1 MHSLAYVRGLRY
13 GITVLFAL
21 VLSAMAV
28 IALAGYS
35 SLESLLRNNQRSS
48 HIQDIID
55 HLHSLRILLNE
66 AEARE
71 HDYLIR
77 DDPHDLERFRSA
89 SAQARRQLHLLEA
102 LIGDQALQRR
112 RLQSLEP
119 LIEARFS
126 TLNDS
131 IQVRTQ
137 MGSEAALE
145 MLRSSDGHPSA
156 DQVLPR
162 IDGLISDEHSLLAE
176 RQPEESF
183 PIGRAIR
190 TIAGASVA
198 GFLILSLTGVC
209 TFRGLTVLRKRVAEL
224 SQRDRDLQARARFM
238 DAVLESMDEGVVLL
252 DSDMKVFRSNAAAE
266 QLLKRGRSRLLGELT
281 AQLEPGLTEGPL
293 PFRSQGLQI
302 AAHGAAGLLHTK
314 LDTRSPDD
322 PTLTSITA
330 SGTTL
335 RDETGRLDGAV
346 LLFRDISE
354 QASMKSR
361 LETNEAVLIS
371 LFHCG
376 LEAAFIATQEDSLCI
391 GANDGFLKLCGYSRD
406 EILGWPIEKV
416 SVIDNPGELRQAVEQ
431 ARLGQIVRAPVG
443 FRAKSGRVFDAVLSV
458 LPIEIDGIACLLFIL
473 RSVEWRIQ
481 PSRLVRDLF
490 GTLGRLVS

>member
-1 MHSLAYVRGLRY
+1 MHSPSSIRGLRY
-13 GITVLFAL
+13 GITVLFVL

-28 IALAGYS
+28 VALTGYS
-35 SLESLLRNNQRSS
+35 SLRSLLRNNERTS
-48 HIQDIID
+48 HIQVIID

-66 AEARE
+66 AETRE

-77 DDPHDLERFRSA
+77 DDPHDLELFRTA
-89 SAQARRQLHLLEA
+89 SAQTRRQLHLLET
-102 LIGDQALQRR
+102 LVGDQPVQRR
-112 RLQSLEP
+112 QLQSIEP

-156 DQVLPR
+156 DEVLPR
-162 IDGLISDEHSLLAE
+162 IDGMINQEHSLLVE
-176 RQPEESF
+176 RQPEEGF
-183 PIGRAIR
+183 PISKAIR
-190 TIAGASVA
+190 TIAGASAA

-209 TFRGLTVLRKRVAEL
+209 TFRGLTVLRRRVAEL
-224 SQRDRDLQARARFM
+224 SQRDRELQAQARFM

-252 DSDMKVFRSNAAAE
+252 DSDMKVFRSNSAAE
-266 QLLKRGRSRLLGELT
+266 QLLKRSRSRLLGELT

-293 PFRSQGLQI
+293 PFRSQGFQF
-302 AAHGAAGLLHTK
+302 AAHGGLLQTK

-322 PTLTSITA
+322 PTLTSISATGA
-330 SGTTL
+330 TL
-335 RDETGRLDGAV
+335 RDETGKLDGAV
-346 LLFRDISE
+346 LLVRDMSE
-354 QASMKSR
+354 RAAMKSR
-361 LETNEAVLIS
+361 LETSEAILIS
-371 LFHCG
+371 LFHFG
-376 LEAAFIATQEDSLCI
+376 LEAAFITTQEDSLCI
-391 GANDGFLKLCGYSRD
+391 GANDGFLQLCGYSRE

-416 SVIDNPGELRQAVEQ
+416 SAIGNPGELRGALEQ

-443 FRAKSGRVFDAVLSV
+443 FRAKSGRVFDAILSV

-473 RSVEWRIQ
+473 KSVQWRIR
-481 PSRLVRDLF
+481 PSRLVRDLV